1 MSFEWNDENRADVIE
16 RYQKAEPTE
25 ENSMDI
31 VNEIAEEIGATP
43 NGVRM
48 ILSKAEVYVKKTPSS
63 TSASSSSSEGG
74 SKRVSKADAQARLVA
89 ALEAKNA
96 EVDSAIIDKLTGKA
110 CVYLA
115 EQIENM

>member
-1 MSFEWNDENRADVIE
+1 MSFEWTDETKADVIE
-16 RYQKAEPTE
+16 RYQKAEPTR

-31 VNEIAEEIGATP
+31 VNEIAEDIGAPP

-48 ILSKAEVYVKKTPSS
+48 ILSRAEVYVKKTPSS
-63 TSASSSSSEGG
+63 SSSSSSSEGG
-74 SKRVSKADAQARLVA
+74 SKRVSKADAQERLA
-89 ALEAKNA
+89 KALEAKEA
-96 EVDSAIIDKLTGKA
+96 EVDNSIIEKLTGKA

>member
-1 MSFEWNDENRADVIE
+1 MSFEWDDETRADVIE
-16 RYQKAEPTE
+16 KYQKAEPTP

-31 VNEIAEEIGATP
+31 VKDIAEEIGAPP

-48 ILSKAEVYVKKTPSS
+48 ILSKAEVYVKKTPA
-63 TSASSSSSEGG
+63 ASSSSSSSSDGG
-74 SKRVSKADAQARLVA
+74 SKRVSKADAQQRLTD
-89 ALEAKNA
+89 ALEAKEA
-96 EVDSAIIDKLTGKA
+96 TVDSSIIEKLTGKA